1 MIAVIATVFNE
12 GAAVEGLVRSLLAQ
26 SQQPDEIVVADGG
39 STDET
44 LVVLERLAA
53 VHPSL
58 RVVKEPGNRSQG
70 RNAAIEATTA
80 DIIASIDGGCI
91 ADPQWLEALVAP
103 FASGADWVSGGYDLA
118 EVSLW
123 SRCLGLVI
131 VYVPE
136 EMEGEGTL
144 PSARS
149 VAFRKSAWEK
159 AGGFPIVASLNEDT
173 VFAERLVDAG
183 FSPAAATDAVVR
195 WVPPANMSE
204 MVRKAWEW
212 GLGDGLAGSRT
223 IVYKHLLAW
232 YGGTALA
239 ALAAL
244 VWRPRALPVTLAPF
258 AASVAWKTRLKYRH
272 AQGAAKYL
280 FMPVAH
286 VVANTTTL
294 VAFLWGYSERRWLGG
309 PGVS

>member
-1 MIAVIATVFNE
+1 VIAVIATVFNE
-12 GAAVEGLVRSLLAQ
+12 GVAVEGLVRSLLAQ
-26 SQQPDEIVVADGG
+26 SQQPDEIVIADGG

-53 VHPSL
+53 EHPSL
-58 RVVKEPGNRSQG
+58 RVVEVPGNRSQG
-70 RNAAIEATTA
+70 RNAAIGAAAA
-80 DIIASIDGGCI
+80 DIIASIDGGCV
-91 ADPQWLEALVAP
+91 AEPQWLEALVAP

-159 AGGFPIVASLNEDT
+159 AGGFPIEASLNEDT
-173 VFAERLVDAG
+173 VFAERLIDAG
-183 FSPAAATDAVVR
+183 FSPVLATDAVVR

-204 MVRKAWEW
+204 MMRKAWEW
-212 GLGDGLAGSRT
+212 GRGDGLAGSRT

-239 ALAAL
+239 ASAAS
-244 VWRPRALPVTLAPF
+244 VWRPRASPLVLAPL
-258 AASVAWKTRLKYRH
+258 AVSVAWKTRFKYRH
-272 AQGAAKYL
+272 ARGGAKYIL
-280 FMPVAH
+280 IPVAH
-286 VVANTTTL
+286 VAANTTAL
-294 VAFLWGYSERRWLGG
+294 AAFLRGYGERRWLGR
-309 PGVS
+309 PGTT